1 MHEAVIEA
9 GQPELFSGS
18 DATKRAL
25 VLGEYGHPTL
35 LPGGEWTAVENND
48 RAATRLPAPG
58 VDVCLDRVEVES
70 IFAELVAGNDSVLQL
85 GKTVE

>member
-1 MHEAVIEA
+1 
-9 GQPELFSGS
+9 LF
-18 DATKRAL
+18 
-25 VLGEYGHPTL
+25 
-35 LPGGEWTAVENND
+35 
-48 RAATRLPAPG
+48 G